1 MKTLTAISPSQIETF
16 LSCERKWWLNK
27 ILGLPIPQHP
37 SAALGEHVHKGQE
50 TYLETGD
57 EAAVHA
63 LAKGTLPILRELR
76 ERKLA
81 GSVFMERSLKR
92 QLRNGLGMAGRID
105 ILDMTERPTLV
116 LDWKTTG
123 NVAYAKTEEELK
135 SNVQMLTYAYEATV
149 LDIERNGVPKER
161 HGVDVAHVYIST
173 KGTTAP
179 FVRRTHIPLDDI
191 HAGWRRIQD
200 TSDRMLATSKLTTPD
215 DVKPNLNACNA
226 FGGCSFRERC
236 KALQKTNTQ
245 PAAPAP
251 APSDKTQENPMPMPS
266 APYADALRICGNN
279 PEMVKSMFG
288 ATMTAAEFDAW
299 KGGAATAAAEPAPP
313 QINRGVLPPEAG
325 DPRSPAPA
333 PVQAAPEEDD
343 GPSEEDINKQVK
355 HLENLGWSEEAI
367 QSLTDEEFTKVVK
380 ANWRF
385 EDVEF
390 DKVKNGESPSG
401 FDYTNVRKR
410 KVVEPAP
417 QAAAP
422 AEPARRRGRPPGSR
436 NKATL
441 AAEAEAAAQATTPVA
456 EQQPVAAL
464 SPAVIPPVDA
474 APVKVE
480 GMSEQE
486 KAAYQTVIHEHASTI
501 QKQASRVAD
510 LEKQVAAAQASLVEA
525 RSAPAP
531 QAREVFTL
539 YIDCLPEKGVA
550 FTHLDDAIAPFCKL
564 AAENYQDERTGKT
577 TPVTHYSL
585 IPFGKGPGMVAA
597 YVLKNI
603 AEVAR
608 GVVVCDTRS
617 PAATA
622 VLEVLRPVADVVVR
636 GMGR

>member
-1 MKTLTAISPSQIETF
+1 MKTLTTISPSQIETF

-37 SAALGEHVHKGQE
+37 SAALGEKVHKGQE
-50 TYLETGD
+50 DYLETGD

-179 FVRRTHIPLDDI
+179 FVRRAHIPLDDI

-200 TSDRMLATSKLTTPD
+200 ISDRMLATSKTADPVE
-215 DVKPNLNACNA
+215 VKPNLNACNA
-226 FGGCSFRERC
+226 FGGCPFRDRC
-236 KALQKTNTQ
+236 KALQQTQ

-251 APSDKTQENPMPMPS
+251 ASSTTQESTMPMPA

-288 ATMTAAEFDAW
+288 NTMTPAEFDAW
-299 KGGAATAAAEPAPP
+299 KNGSATAAAEPV
-313 QINRGVLPPEAG
+313 QQVNRGVLPPEAG
-325 DPRSPAPA
+325 DPRAPAPA

-367 QSLTDEEFTKVVK
+367 QSLTDDEFTKVVSK
-380 ANWRF
+380 NWRF

-410 KVVEPAP
+410 KPVEPAP
-417 QAAAP
+417 VAAAP
-422 AEPARRRGRPPGSR
+422 TAAEPARRRGRPPGSK
-436 NKATL
+436 NKPKEP
-441 AAEAEAAAQATTPVA
+441 EAQEPAPVA

-464 SPAVIPPVDA
+464 SPAAIPPVDT
-474 APVKVE
+474 APVPVTPAKVE

-486 KAAYQTVIHEHASTI
+486 KAAYQKTIQEHASTI
-501 QKQASRVAD
+501 QKQATRVAD

-525 RSAPAP
+525 RSAPTYTVP
-531 QAREVFTL
+531 PFTL

-564 AAENYQDERTGKT
+564 AAENYQDEKTGKV